1 MKRATRDRRLD
12 ALGDAV
18 VAFAGSLA
26 RRADAR
32 AWRRAQGPARR
43 ELERMQWQARRQREV
58 QETRRL
64 FDECERDE
72 TIPPLLRCAVRALR
86 RVADDMGYLGRRPSV
101 LGLTC
106 RFIVIG
112 GAWMVVFGLL
122 GRLAPRESR
131 AAPLPFKET
140 PKHHGS
146 DKAPAPKP
154 PLKPPPRDE
163 QSWFERFEQ
172 RVWAWLDRQNRKLD
186 EKEVHIRRWLDWLE
200 KRPDASPRQ
209 KRRYQ
214 RSRSTLDW
222 VNARERQVRQ
232 EMQEEL
238 ERQKRQEEQEKQE
251 GRNSR
256 GSTESDGLSQEK
268 RRVWSLTWRLF
279 MILTAVEFIYSRWV
293 YVPGSRMPQPP
304 LLVSLGL
311 SLGPK

>member
-1 MKRATRDRRLD
+1 MIPRPLIPRPYLSPLSIHPCVARPVACQITRPTLLQAHYSSQKPPPPPRNERPCNAKSSAKAIHESLAAANEKMKRATRDRRLD

-122 GRLAPRESR
+122 GRL
-131 AAPLPFKET
+131 
-140 PKHHGS
+140 
-146 DKAPAPKP
+146 
-154 PLKPPPRDE
+154 
-163 QSWFERFEQ
+163 
-172 RVWAWLDRQNRKLD
+172 
-186 EKEVHIRRWLDWLE
+186 
-200 KRPDASPRQ
+200 
-209 KRRYQ
+209 
-214 RSRSTLDW
+214 
-222 VNARERQVRQ
+222 
-232 EMQEEL
+232 
-238 ERQKRQEEQEKQE
+238 
-251 GRNSR
+251 
-256 GSTESDGLSQEK
+256 GL
-268 RRVWSLTWRLF
+268 
-279 MILTAVEFIYSRWV
+279 
-293 YVPGSRMPQPP
+293 
-304 LLVSLGL
+304 
-311 SLGPK
+311 